1 MHLSS
6 RPNQRFP
13 SVGSKLPSQKDL
25 HLAAKMLGTRSPGW
39 RLGMNPDA
47 PPEKPGRD
55 NARIVENEELVT
67 LKKFA
72 EFKKA
77 MIFEPAGGAVQQEK
91 SRSFA
96 AIQRPLSDL
105 LFRQVIIELV

>member
-1 MHLSS
+1 
-6 RPNQRFP
+6 
-13 SVGSKLPSQKDL
+13 
-25 HLAAKMLGTRSPGW
+25 
-39 RLGMNPDA
+39 MNPGA
-47 PPEKPGRD
+47 PPEEPSRD
-55 NARIVENEELVT
+55 DARIIEDEEFVA

-96 AIQRPLSDL
+96 PI
-105 LFRQVIIELV
+105 